1 MALNPL
7 ANPKGVKLCCELC
20 SKPAFI
26 SCTKC
31 RVTYYCDEEH
41 QNIDWIGIHEKIC
54 HLLPALRMPV
64 PFTSGSEEAREY
76 QHEQKVVREKQL
88 VELTSVA
95 SQKLLFEEKYEYAVP
110 AAMQALKFSIAVYG
124 LSSIELVP
132 SYLILGEACIGLG
145 RLEQAEDYLLQ
156 GQWTVLKT
164 PECTNEIKARLHRNL
179 GMLHAERG
187 NFSEALTE
195 LAECIY
201 QASYAWGENSV
212 KASGGYFH
220 MANIFYQQDKMD
232 VAFSIFD
239 HLVDIWNERLSTL
252 VSQILRVSTPPTGI
266 GPSQYEKPTKN
277 IDYLDDTQGA
287 EASQVLL
294 CIMNIREQ
302 QKTTSPAILRKL
314 YHTLAM
320 LAIVLE
326 DYKAALDYSAKC
338 DAMAAKQPGKKTD
351 EEMLGGFP
359 GGLRDTIRRVSINT
373 YQLNKQA

>member
-20 SKPAFI
+20 AKPAFI

-76 QHEQKVVREKQL
+76 QNEQKIVRQKQMI
-88 VELTSVA
+88 ELTNTA

-110 AAMQALKFSIAVYG
+110 AAMQALKFSIDVYG

-145 RLEQAEDYLLQ
+145 RLAQAEDYLSQ

-179 GMLHAERG
+179 GMLHAGRR
-187 NFSEALTE
+187 NYDEALTE

-201 QASYAWGENSV
+201 QASFAYGVNDV
-212 KASGGYFH
+212 KTSGGYFH

-239 HLVDIWNERLSTL
+239 HLVSIWAERLSHL
-252 VSQILRVSTPPTGI
+252 VKQRMRVSTPPRGI
-266 GPSQYEKPTKN
+266 GPAQYVTQN
-277 IDYLDDTQGA
+277 DNMDSLDETQGA
-287 EASQVLL
+287 EASQILHY
-294 CIMNIREQ
+294 IQNIREQ
-302 QKTTSPAILRKL
+302 QSSTSPSIIIKL
-314 YHTLAM
+314 YHTLGM
-320 LAIVLE
+320 LYIVLE
-326 DYKAALDYSAKC
+326 DYKSALEYSVKAAN
-338 DAMAAKQPGKKTD
+338 MAAKVSAGVDGDVFSVDLK
-351 EEMLGGFP
+351 EA
-359 GGLRDTIRRVSINT
+359 IRRVSR
-373 YQLNKQA
+373 